1 MSRTSESR
9 VRYVTAQI
17 AGMSIV
23 VVRTH
28 EGELKAFCNV
38 CKHRAHELVSGAG
51 TTRNLVCP
59 YHAWTYDLDGH
70 LTGARR
76 TGSLIGFDTAKI
88 CLDEVR
94 VTEFGGIVCV
104 DLDPAATPLAE
115 QAGELGAEIA
125 HWAPDVVQLT
135 FAHRLTFE
143 IESNWKNVV
152 DNFLQC

>member
-59 YHAWTYDLDGH
+59 
-70 LTGARR
+70 
-76 TGSLIGFDTAKI
+76 
-88 CLDEVR
+88 
-94 VTEFGGIVCV
+94 
-104 DLDPAATPLAE
+104 
-115 QAGELGAEIA
+115 
-125 HWAPDVVQLT
+125 
-135 FAHRLTFE
+135 
-143 IESNWKNVV
+143 
-152 DNFLQC
+152 